1 MDLEKFKVYIKEHPS
16 LKDEVLNHK
25 RTWQEIYE
33 AYSLSLD
40 DPFPE
45 YKKKDIKIEA
55 ENGEKNAEPQTKK
68 SESAE
73 DMIKN
78 VLGYVKKIDPD
89 NITKYVTS
97 IQKVLE
103 LLASFGAGA
112 TAASASKK
120 NTTDPLFD
128 RKFDDWY

>member
-1 MDLEKFKVYIKEHPS
+1 MKEKEEKKE
-16 LKDEVLNHK
+16 
-25 RTWQEIYE
+25 
-33 AYSLSLD
+33 
-40 DPFPE
+40 
-45 YKKKDIKIEA
+45 
-55 ENGEKNAEPQTKK
+55 EKAKTDSP
-68 SESAE
+68 E

>member
-1 MDLEKFKVYIKEHPS
+1 MDLDRFKEYVKEHPR
-16 LKDEVLNHK
+16 LKEEVLSHK

-33 AYSLSLD
+33 AYTLSTD
-40 DPFPE
+40 DPFPD
-45 YKKKDIKIEA
+45 YKKKELKLDDGIKPE
-55 ENGEKNAEPQTKK
+55 EKKEEKPK
-68 SESAE
+68 SESTE